1 MRGNLPRPIA
11 VLRASGALYIK
22 QKMYYNSERPY
33 NSYYAGEW
41 RNMHIML
48 TNDDGIFAPGLRE
61 LSKAAVAA
69 GHRVT
74 IFAPDSQRSA
84 ASHAISLT
92 KPLKVERVPYDG
104 IAAYSVN
111 GTPADCAKLGLFLL
125 RDDLPDIVISGVNR
139 GSNRGAAII
148 YSGTVGAA
156 TEASI
161 SGVPAVAVSL
171 CKSCND
177 GYECAARLGVRTA
190 EWALKNPLP
199 RGEIYNLNV
208 PYGAKPL
215 GVRAATVS
223 NEYIFNPIY
232 EETPEGYVMVT
243 GENVLPETD
252 ENSDM
257 ELTHAGYATLSVIG
271 WNRLA
276 ATKLND
282 FDELNEGI

>member
-1 MRGNLPRPIA
+1 
-11 VLRASGALYIK
+11 
-22 QKMYYNSERPY
+22 
-33 NSYYAGEW
+33 
-41 RNMHIML
+41 MHILL
-48 TNDDGIFAPGLRE
+48 TNDDGIFAPGIRE

-92 KPLKVERVPYDG
+92 RPLKVERVPFDG
-104 IAAYSVN
+104 ITAYSVN
-111 GTPADCAKLGLFLL
+111 GTPADCAKLGLYLM
-125 RDDLPDIVISGVNR
+125 RDDLPDIVLSGINK

-161 SGVPAVAVSL
+161 CGVPAVAVSL
-171 CKSCND
+171 CAFRDD
-177 GYECAARLGVRTA
+177 GYEYAAKLGIRTA
-190 EWALKNPLP
+190 EWALRNPLP

-208 PYGAKPL
+208 PYGMKPL

-223 NEYIFNPIY
+223 NEYIFDPIY
-232 EETPEGYVMVT
+232 DATPEGYVMVT
-243 GENVLPETD
+243 GENVLPELD
-252 ENSDM
+252 ENSDVQ
-257 ELTHAGYATLSVIG
+257 LTRAGYASLSIIG

-282 FDELNEGI
+282 FSELNGVLENGDGD